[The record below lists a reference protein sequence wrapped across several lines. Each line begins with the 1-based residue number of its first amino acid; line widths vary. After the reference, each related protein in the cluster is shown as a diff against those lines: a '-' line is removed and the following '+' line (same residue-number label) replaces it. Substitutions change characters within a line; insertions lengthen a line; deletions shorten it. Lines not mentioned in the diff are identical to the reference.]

1 MKRKLLSLVLTL
13 AMLAS
18 LLTPAFAAQG
28 ASFTDTDG
36 HWAQASVDRWAGA
49 GVMNGTG
56 SGFQPDKT
64 MTRAEFAQML
74 VNLLGYTEKA
84 QNTFKDVPNDA
95 WFADAVLKLAAAGV
109 MQGDGV
115 NANPNAEISRAEM
128 AVLLCRALNIQPKAS
143 AGLSFA
149 DAASV
154 PSWAEGAMAA
164 LAERGM
170 ISGVGGNQV
179 APTLS
184 VNRASVAKLLDNVV
198 GVYANEPGQVISGE
212 VKGLVIVVADG
223 VILKDAA
230 VAENIVVA
238 PKAADAALTV
248 TGKSTVGD
256 VYVAADGAKL
266 TVDKDAAAGDI
277 LVDAAKAAVTVDGK
291 ADAVIT
297 TESASSAA
305 LSVGGTVS
313 SVSLAGADSQ
323 LKVSGTVKSVDIS
336 ATASGADVNVAKGGS
351 IDTVKTS
358 ADDVKI
364 AGEGTV
370 KSVEVT
376 AGSGV
381 AVDTKGTEVK
391 VSENAETVLVN
402 GKEVKPGETANVPS
416 GGGGGGGGSNPGPSV
431 TTYNVTFDA
440 NGGAFANPTDPA
452 KPGVYVISDTVKVEK
467 APEQPTYSDHTFDGW
482 YTAKVDGT
490 KVSFPYDVSSSHTL
504 YAHWLENGEP
514 SKDIYTIQF
523 DATPGIFQDPGES
536 GNNSIYTFTTRSI
549 YAAPSETPVYDG
561 YTFKGWYTS
570 KAYTTEATY
579 PTDADQL
586 ADAIYYAKWE
596 SIYVGKVNDAM
607 AAMDGWFKDGITGDT
622 QPLVTVSSAGA
633 PYTVSINLD
642 ALHADT
648 KVGDLNGLATKLA
661 KYIEDNFGKAT
672 LTMNGKEIYTAGTIN
687 HTALK
692 DVLFG
697 DFASTLIGNFA
708 NAPSKSGTLYTIPAK
723 LVEGKSVYEFTVE
736 VKLTGTDLTKLA
748 EAMKKIGENL
758 AITYEDADQFA
769 DYGVTG
775 ENKVAII
782 TVIAPDKAM
791 ETLNSLGKA
800 EFDKRTVKLALE
812 ALAKRDLGAVVG
824 SYGST
829 IQNLCGLV
837 NSNDALVNKVLGKI
851 TNVKVSYNKN
861 YNETSGATGNT
872 WNVGTAALIAND
884 ATFTPGTDG
893 DNWKDLLTGVSGM
906 IHEDASATHVGSY
919 YAGEATL
926 DKYPAAGSLYIIP
939 ISLHL
944 DLDSSFGF
952 FCDETIVVQLIVPF
966 KQ

>member
-1 MKRKLLSLVLTL
+1 MKKRVLSLVLAL
-13 AMLAS
+13 AMVVSLVTPALAAD
-18 LLTPAFAAQG
+18 TPAFP
-28 ASFTDTDG
+28 DVDG
-36 HWAQASVDRWAGA
+36 HWAQSSIERWSAA
-49 GVMNGTG
+49 GVLNGKG
-56 SGFQPDKT
+56 GGFDPDAG

-84 QNTFKDVPNDA
+84 ENTFKDVPNDA

-128 AVLLCRALNIQPKAS
+128 AVLLCRALNIQPKAAS
-143 AGLSFA
+143 SLSFA

-223 VILKDAA
+223 VTLKDAA

-238 PKAADAALTV
+238 PKAGGASLTV
-248 TGKSTVGD
+248 TGKSTVAD

-291 ADAVIT
+291 ADAVMT

-313 SVSLAGADSQ
+313 SVSLAGADTE

-402 GKEVKPGETANVPS
+402 GKEVKPGETTNVPS

-431 TTYNVTFDA
+431 TEYTVYFDDGHGNDPYFFHQTVSVGSKITAPSPAPTKEGYTF
-440 NGGAFANPTDPA
+440 GGWYKDEACTVAWDFAN
-452 KPGVYVISDTVKVEK
+452 DTVTSNV
-467 APEQPTYSDHTFDGW
+467 
-482 YTAKVDGT
+482 
-490 KVSFPYDVSSSHTL
+490 TL
-504 YAHWLENGEP
+504 YAKWTENAPEP
-514 SKDIYTIQF
+514 EKVYHISFNAMGGKLTNNKDIYTF
-523 DATPGIFQDPGES
+523 EATVGYEKPADPV
-536 GNNSIYTFTTRSI
+536 R
-549 YAAPSETPVYDG
+549 DG
-561 YTFKGWYTS
+561 YTFAGWYTTQDYQGEP
-570 KAYTTEATY
+570 AAFPVETE
-579 PTDADQL
+579 DL
-586 ADAIYYAKWE
+586 ADAYYYAKWE

-607 AAMDGWFKDGITGDT
+607 KAMGTWFKGNITGDA
-622 QPLVTVSSAGA
+622 QPLVTVTSAGA

-642 ALHADT
+642 ALHGST
-648 KVGDLNGLATKLA
+648 TVGDLDGLATRLSDYIKTNFAGAKLTVDG
-661 KYIEDNFGKAT
+661 KQIYDNGA
-672 LTMNGKEIYTAGTIN
+672 IN

-697 DFASTLIGNFA
+697 TFASNLISNFA
-708 NAPSKSGTLYTIPAK
+708 DAPNHEGVLYTISAK
-723 LVEGKSVYEFTVE
+723 LEGASSYEFK
-736 VKLTGTDLTKLA
+736 VKVVLTGEDLADLA
-748 EAMKKIGENL
+748 AAMEKISENL
-758 AITYEDADQFA
+758 AITYERADQFA

-775 ENKVAII
+775 EDMVAVL
-782 TVIAPDKAM
+782 TVTLPDKAM
-791 ETLNSLGKA
+791 ESFTSLGGKT
-800 EFDKRTVKLALE
+800 EFDQRTVGQAFT
-812 ALAKRDLGAVVG
+812 ALASKPLKDIIG
-824 SYGST
+824 SEVST

-837 NSNDALVNKVLGKI
+837 NSNAALVNKVLSKV
-851 TNVKVSYNKN
+851 TNVTVSHN
-861 YNETSGATGNT
+861 TSNT
-872 WNVGTAALIAND
+872 VGVWESNSIDSVTLITANQD
-884 ATFTPGTDG
+884 FTPGTSG
-893 DNWKDLLTGVSGM
+893 DNWQNLVSGISSM
-906 IHEDASATHVGSY
+906 LTDEAKATTVGSY
-919 YAGEATL
+919 FAEDIT
-926 DKYPAAGSLYIIP
+926 DVGSLYIIP
-939 ISLHL
+939 VTLHL
-944 DLDSSFGF
+944 NLEAFHF
-952 FCDETIVVQLIVPF
+952 ECDETIVVQLIVPF
-966 KQ
+966 PSNS

>member
-36 HWAQASVDRWAGA
+36 HWAQTSVDRWAGA

-143 AGLSFA
+143 SGLSFA

-154 PSWAEGAMAA
+154 PSWAEDAMAA

-184 VNRASVAKLLDNVV
+184 VNRASVAKLLDNIV

-223 VILKDAA
+223 VTLKDAA
-230 VAENIVVA
+230 VAENLVVA
-238 PKAADAALTV
+238 PKAGGAAVTV

-291 ADAVIT
+291 ADAVMT

-313 SVSLAGADSQ
+313 SVSLAGADSE

-358 ADDVKI
+358 ANDVKI

-370 KSVEVT
+370 KTVEVT

-381 AVDTKGTEVK
+381 AVDTKGTEVTVGK
-391 VSENAETVLVN
+391 NADPVTVD
-402 GKEVKPGETANVPS
+402 GKEVKPGETTGTTT
-416 GGGGGGGGSNPGPSV
+416 GGGGGGGGGGGVTEYTVYYDVGNDTYHTRQTVTAGGKTTAPSPAPEKEHYTFGGWYKDEACTAAWNFANDTVTSNV
-431 TTYNVTFDA
+431 TLYAKWVPDEHAVTVHYNFEGAPANKVYTVSYGVAMEEPEAPARDLYSFVGWYDAPKGGSAWDFNAPVLGDMDLYAQWSDNFWTVKLHYQDGETADKNIYAVRGTPAVKPADPTREHYTFGGWYTEDAYTTQWDFDANVTGNLDLYAKWEPLLTVTFDSKDGTA
-440 NGGAFANPTDPA
+440 VNKLIDLNKGDKIT
-452 KPGVYVISDTVKVEK
+452 
-467 APEQPTYSDHTFDGW
+467 APEAPT
-482 YTAKVDGT
+482 K
-490 KVSFPYDVSSSHTL
+490 
-504 YAHWLENGEP
+504 
-514 SKDIYTIQF
+514 
-523 DATPGIFQDPGES
+523 
-536 GNNSIYTFTTRSI
+536 
-549 YAAPSETPVYDG
+549 DG
-561 YTFKGWYTS
+561 YTFEGWY
-570 KAYTTEATY
+570 KEDTY
-579 PTDADQL
+579 
-586 ADAIYYAKWE
+586 I
-596 SIYVGKVNDAM
+596 VGFRQRHRHGRHPPVRPLGR
-607 AAMDGWFKDGITGDT
+607 AAHRGG
-622 QPLVTVSSAGA
+622 
-633 PYTVSINLD
+633 
-642 ALHADT
+642 
-648 KVGDLNGLATKLA
+648 
-661 KYIEDNFGKAT
+661 
-672 LTMNGKEIYTAGTIN
+672 
-687 HTALK
+687 
-692 DVLFG
+692 
-697 DFASTLIGNFA
+697 
-708 NAPSKSGTLYTIPAK
+708 
-723 LVEGKSVYEFTVE
+723 EGS
-736 VKLTGTDLTKLA
+736 D
-748 EAMKKIGENL
+748 
-758 AITYEDADQFA
+758 
-769 DYGVTG
+769 
-775 ENKVAII
+775 
-782 TVIAPDKAM
+782 
-791 ETLNSLGKA
+791 
-800 EFDKRTVKLALE
+800 R
-812 ALAKRDLGAVVG
+812 R
-824 SYGST
+824 
-829 IQNLCGLV
+829 
-837 NSNDALVNKVLGKI
+837 
-851 TNVKVSYNKN
+851 
-861 YNETSGATGNT
+861 
-872 WNVGTAALIAND
+872 
-884 ATFTPGTDG
+884 
-893 DNWKDLLTGVSGM
+893 
-906 IHEDASATHVGSY
+906 
-919 YAGEATL
+919 
-926 DKYPAAGSLYIIP
+926 
-939 ISLHL
+939 
-944 DLDSSFGF
+944 
-952 FCDETIVVQLIVPF
+952 
-966 KQ
+966 

>member
-36 HWAQASVDRWAGA
+36 HWAQTSVDRWAGA

-128 AVLLCRALNIQPKAS
+128 AVLLCRALNIQPKAAS
-143 AGLSFA
+143 GLSFA

-154 PSWAEGAMAA
+154 PSWAEDAMAA

-184 VNRASVAKLLDNVV
+184 VTRASVAKLLDNLV

-223 VILKDAA
+223 VTLKDAA
-230 VAENIVVA
+230 VAENLVVA
-238 PKAADAALTV
+238 PKAGGAAVTV

-291 ADAVIT
+291 ADAVMT
-297 TESASSAA
+297 TESASAA
-305 LSVGGTVS
+305 SLSVGGTVS
-313 SVSLAGADSQ
+313 SVSLAGADSE

-370 KSVEVT
+370 KTVEVT

-440 NGGAFANPTDPA
+440 NGGTFAHPTDPA
-452 KPGVYVISDTVKVEK
+452 DPGVYVINDTVKVEK
-467 APEQPTYSDHTFDGW
+467 APEQPTRSGYTFKGW
-482 YTAKVDGT
+482 YTAAEGGT
-490 KVSFPYDVSSSHTL
+490 AITFPYTPGADVIIH
-504 YAHWLENGEP
+504 AQWDKVEP
-514 SKDIYTIQF
+514 SIYTIRF
-523 DATPGIFQDPGES
+523 DAAPGIFKDRGES
-536 GNNSIYTFTTRSI
+536 DSNNVYAFRTDSP
-549 YAAPSETPVYDG
+549 YAAPSETPVYG
-561 YTFKGWYTS
+561 GHEFQGWYTD
-570 KAYTTEATY
+570 KACTMPAVY
-579 PTDADQL
+579 PDADHL
-586 ADAIYYAKWE
+586 TNATYYAKWADVYE
-596 SIYVGKVNDAM
+596 KFRLDVSSKYTEEGTNKTTTISGVAYSDYTAM
-607 AAMDGWFKDGITGDT
+607 YTMPIGAIVSASN
-622 QPLVTVSSAGA
+622 VTVDMTMKNVGSLGVTD
-633 PYTVSINLD
+633 PRHYNITINTGIE
-642 ALHADT
+642 HADVT
-648 KVGDLNGLATKLA
+648 LADGTADSKLNSF
-661 KYIEDNFGKAT
+661 YNFGGTTIKAT
-672 LTMNGKEIYTAGTIN
+672 IDGKEVTYTLSAADKSDGSNIVINAAPNSYDAAQAAWMALTSHMTAGTGENNSKIVI
-687 HTALK
+687 AK
-692 DVLFG
+692 G
-697 DFASTLIGNFA
+697 ATLQIGNQLLKFEDNYSEATLVLDNFTSA
-708 NAPSKSGTLYTIPAK
+708 NAGNLITQIKAAVQ
-723 LVEGKSVYEFTVE
+723 LVAVTE
-736 VKLTGTDLTKLA
+736 D
-748 EAMKKIGENL
+748 KKIGNNEI
-758 AITYEDADQFA
+758 AIFLPANT
-769 DYGVTG
+769 
-775 ENKVAII
+775 
-782 TVIAPDKAM
+782 
-791 ETLNSLGKA
+791 
-800 EFDKRTVKLALE
+800 AL
-812 ALAKRDLGAVVG
+812 
-824 SYGST
+824 
-829 IQNLCGLV
+829 
-837 NSNDALVNKVLGKI
+837 
-851 TNVKVSYNKN
+851 
-861 YNETSGATGNT
+861 
-872 WNVGTAALIAND
+872 
-884 ATFTPGTDG
+884 
-893 DNWKDLLTGVSGM
+893 
-906 IHEDASATHVGSY
+906 HVGSSY
-919 YAGEATL
+919 VTL
-926 DKYPAAGSLYIIP
+926 DDAATIKIALPANADISGLLPALRQAANSGNGLYSLVALAVDALDELVGG
-939 ISLHL
+939 ISN
-944 DLDSSFGF
+944 G
-952 FCDETIVVQLIVPF
+952 IVNVDITF
-966 KQ
+966 AS

>member
-18 LLTPAFAAQG
+18 LLAPAFAAQG

-84 QNTFKDVPNDA
+84 ENTFKDVPNDA

-143 AGLSFA
+143 SSLSFA

-223 VILKDAA
+223 VTLKDAT

-238 PKAADAALTV
+238 PKAGGASLTV
-248 TGKSTVGD
+248 TGKSTVAD

-291 ADAVIT
+291 ADAVMT
-297 TESASSAA
+297 TESASAAA

-313 SVSLAGADSQ
+313 SVSLAGADTE

-440 NGGAFANPTDPA
+440 NGGTFANPTDPA
-452 KPGVYVISDTVKVEK
+452 EPGVYVISDTVKVEK
-467 APEQPTYSDHTFDGW
+467 APEQPIRSGYTFKGW
-482 YTAKVDGT
+482 YTEAEGGSAIT
-490 KVSFPYDVSSSHTL
+490 FPYTPSADVIIH
-504 YAHWLENGEP
+504 AQWDKNGEP

-536 GNNSIYTFTTRSI
+536 DNNSIYTFTTRSV

-607 AAMDGWFKDGITGDT
+607 KAMDTWFKGSISGDA
-622 QPLVTVSSAGA
+622 QPLVTVTSAGA

-642 ALHADT
+642 ALHDST
-648 KVGDLNGLATKLA
+648 KVGDLNGLATKLSDYIKANFDGA
-661 KYIEDNFGKAT
+661 KLTVDGKQIYDNGA
-672 LTMNGKEIYTAGTIN
+672 IN

-697 DFASTLIGNFA
+697 TFASNLISNFA
-708 NAPSKSGTLYTIPAK
+708 DAPNHDGVLYTISAK
-723 LVEGKSVYEFTVE
+723 LEGASSYEFD
-736 VKLTGTDLTKLA
+736 VKVVLTGNDLESLA
-748 EAMKKIGENL
+748 ATMKKIGENL
-758 AITYEDADQFA
+758 AITYGDAAQFA

-775 ENKVAII
+775 ESQVAVL
-782 TVIAPDKAM
+782 TVTLPDKAM
-791 ETLNSLGKA
+791 GSFTSLGGKT
-800 EFDKRTVKLALE
+800 EFDQRTVGQAFT
-812 ALAKRDLGAVVG
+812 ALAAKPLKDIIGSEVG
-824 SYGST
+824 T

-837 NSNDALVNKVLGKI
+837 NSNDALVNKVLS
-851 TNVKVSYNKN
+851 KV
-861 YNETSGATGNT
+861 TSVTVSHNTGA
-872 WNVGTAALIAND
+872 VGVWQNSTIASVALIAENQS
-884 ATFTPGTDG
+884 FTPGTSG
-893 DNWKDLLTGVSGM
+893 DNWQKLVSGISSM
-906 IHEDASATHVGSY
+906 LTDAAKATTVGSY
-919 YAGEATL
+919 FAKDTTE
-926 DKYPAAGSLYIIP
+926 GSLYIIP
-939 ISLHL
+939 VTLHL
-944 DLDSSFGF
+944 NLEAFDFE
-952 FCDETIVVQLIVPF
+952 CDETIVVQLIVPF
-966 KQ
+966 PSNS